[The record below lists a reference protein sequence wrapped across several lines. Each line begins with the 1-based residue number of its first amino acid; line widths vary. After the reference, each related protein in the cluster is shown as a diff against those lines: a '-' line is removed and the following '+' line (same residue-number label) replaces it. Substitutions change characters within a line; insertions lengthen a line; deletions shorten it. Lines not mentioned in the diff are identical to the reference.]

1 MIQMTEK
8 EYAMKRLTA
17 DLRNDDYS
25 IGEEEDEYLLTGRGW
40 NVCRKED
47 GTLYIHIDDDFVS
60 SEDFDLE
67 PELAKWVE
75 ELI

>member
-1 MIQMTEK
+1 MIQMTQK
-8 EYAMKRLTA
+8 EYAMKRLTD
-17 DLRNDDYS
+17 DLRNDDYNE
-25 IGEEEDEYLLTGRGW
+25 GEEGDCYLLTGRGW
-40 NVCRKED
+40 TVHRKDD
-47 GTLYIHIDDDFVS
+47 GTLFIHIDDDFVS